1 MTAIQKYLD
10 LQDPRYT
17 AVLCAIE
24 TAKALLS
31 LNEDEIAALVDE
43 GQLVAFDIRGPGAN
57 RRELRILTASIVHY
71 RAHRSDPRYTSPITP
86 EEAVAIVLSAV
97 KHDKPFLR
105 GREIKSLLNLGRQHC
120 INLVSSKAIPQVPGT
135 QYRRGPNGDPLVPR
149 PQFINFLTHRLEGS
163 I

>member
-71 RAHRSDPRYTSPITP
+71 RSPITP